1 MIKFLPLVI
10 FSTLIMGQENFEKQN
25 PCYHP
30 LIKLAKEK
38 GLKSIPIKDFIKFRR
53 LVKACEESGNSKIIE
68 QLELMDWERDY
79 KRSKSMSSW
88 TSTHAMFVFVSVG
101 YYYMAKIL
109 DIPYNVTFF
118 PKNK

>member
-1 MIKFLPLVI
+1 MTKLLPLVV
-10 FSTLIMGQENFEKQN
+10 FSTLILGQDNFEEQF
-25 PCYHP
+25 PCAHP

-38 GLKSIPIKDFIKFRR
+38 GLKSIPIKDIIKYRR
-53 LVKACEESGNSKIIE
+53 LVKECEESGNSKVIE
-68 QLELMDWERDY
+68 QLELMDWDRDF

-88 TSTHAMFVFVSVG
+88 TSTHAMFVFVAVG

-109 DIPYNVTFF
+109 DIPYEVTFF

>member
-25 PCYHP
+25 PCNHP

-38 GLKSIPIKDFIKFRR
+38 GLKSIPIKDFIKFRH
-53 LVKACEESGNSKIIE
+53 LVKVCEESGNSKIIE

-79 KRSKSMSSW
+79 KRSKSMSSL

-109 DIPYNVTFF
+109 DITYNVTFF
-118 PKNK
+118 QKNK